1 MTFSDCCSACL
12 ADKEFLAQFT
22 RLTGMRIGAVR
33 TGMEAAIDAA
43 CGYDPDKS
51 GMEAFCRFVFEFV
64 WLPLVAE
71 RVQWNRRVS
80 Q

>member
-43 CGYDPDKS
+43 CGYDPDKA
-51 GMEAFCRFVFEFV
+51 GRGVYK
-64 WLPLVAE
+64 
-71 RVQWNRRVS
+71 
-80 Q
+80 